1 MHFFISAFAIPTKRP
16 WTEKRYQEIEPLQ
29 TEIQHD
35 GDENIEDELFLL
47 IWNST
52 YSQQQE
58 FLNGITEMKNLEFI
72 LNGNLYLSDNDEYE
86 NYNDTYGS
94 YESYGLSG
102 RKSDINGNYADEN
115 KSFYFWALNSVEN
128 KVNGLIQ
135 HIEVITCFRGRVQ
148 DSGDFSGVFFDFR
161 EDRNMDSNEDLVFV
175 AILVFVIIIIF
186 EITLCCLKKKGRLKT
201 KDEFKTK
208 NPIRKNFMFEGQS

>member
-148 DSGDFSGVFFDFR
+148 DSGDFQGFFSIS
-161 EDRNMDSNEDLVFV
+161 EK
-175 AILVFVIIIIF
+175 I
-186 EITLCCLKKKGRLKT
+186 EIWTRMKIWSLLPFWSLLW
-201 KDEFKTK
+201 
-208 NPIRKNFMFEGQS
+208 S